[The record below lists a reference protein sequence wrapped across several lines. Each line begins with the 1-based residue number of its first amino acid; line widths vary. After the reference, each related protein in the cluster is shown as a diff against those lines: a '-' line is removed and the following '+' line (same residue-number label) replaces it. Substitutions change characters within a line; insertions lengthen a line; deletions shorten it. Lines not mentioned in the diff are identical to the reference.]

1 MDGGVGQGVRLGG
14 SDTGMPPAGFRSSVD
29 PVDDEDSTSYEVYT
43 NLIDDGE
50 DENPGDRRRDPLRR
64 T

>member
-1 MDGGVGQGVRLGG
+1 
-14 SDTGMPPAGFRSSVD
+14 MPPTGFRSSVD

-43 NLIDDGE
+43 NLVDDGE
-50 DENPGDRRRDPLRR
+50 DDNPGDRRRDPLRR